1 MKRLKVATG
10 PSRELT
16 RAELEIMQILWRKE
30 TAIVSEIISE
40 MTAPKPAYNTVSTV
54 LRVLERKG
62 VVAHKTCG
70 KSHRYYPLFDKRTY
84 TRHVMHGV
92 LANFFDGSFPCM
104 ISFLCEQGSL
114 APQEMEAAGRIIR
127 QRVDTKENPV

>member
-30 TAIVSEIISE
+30 TALVAEIISE
-40 MTAPKPAYNTVSTV
+40 MAEPKPAYNTVSTV
-54 LRVLERKG
+54 FRVLEKKG
-62 VVAHKTCG
+62 VVAHEVSG

-104 ISFLCEQGSL
+104 VSFLCEQGSL
-114 APQEMEAAGRIIR
+114 APQDMEAAGRIIR
-127 QRVDTKENPV
+127 QRVGTEEKPL